1 MGTLVIFEAIA
12 KAESVRE
19 LEDFVQRHLPDTR
32 SYDGCQDITG
42 YLNEDGRTIVMVEHW
57 NSKEDYQKYLAWR
70 EETGVLADLGAML
83 DGEPTIR
90 FFDAIDA

>member
-1 MGTLVIFEAIA
+1 MSTLVILEAIA

-19 LEDFVQRHLPDTR
+19 LENFLQRHIPDTR
-32 SYDGCQDITG
+32 NYDGCHDITA

-57 NSKEDYQKYLAWR
+57 DSKEHYQKYLAWR
-70 EETGVLADLGAML
+70 EETGVLADLGVML

>member
-1 MGTLVIFEAIA
+1 MSTLVTLEGIA
-12 KAESVRE
+12 KSESVQE
-19 LEDFVQRHLPDTR
+19 LKDFLKRHLPDTR
-32 SYDGCQDITG
+32 SYDGCQDITP

-57 NSKEDYQKYLAWR
+57 DSKEHYQKYLAWR

-90 FFDAIDA
+90 FFDPIDA

>member
-1 MGTLVIFEAIA
+1 MGTLVILEAIA

-19 LEDFVQRHLPDTR
+19 LKDFLQRHIPDTR
-32 SYDGCQDITG
+32 NYDGCQDITA
-42 YLNEDGRTIVMVEHW
+42 YLNEDGKTIVMAEHW
-57 NSKEDYQKYLAWR
+57 NSKEHYQKYLAWR
-70 EETGVLADLGAML
+70 EETGVLAELGAML